1 MSDAKSKIF
10 SRNWFVALAFSVLF
24 FALAFTAARGFFYS
38 LETGVYDLG
47 VRLSGA
53 TPSDRVA
60 VIAIDDESI
69 ANIGR
74 WPWSR
79 NIHAALMERLSEGG
93 AKVVASTIFFSE
105 PQLDDGLLYIRDAQK
120 FISESSLR
128 PGAPNQPRTI
138 ASDLVEL
145 TQRLDAAEI
154 ELNTDR
160 RLAAAMQDAGNV
172 FLPIGFR
179 EGQPL
184 GRPDNALPDFLL
196 RSTIE
201 NLQSPANGAAEP
213 PAMEAMFP
221 PLDLLGEAAAG
232 LGHLNFTLD
241 PDGGARSLPLVVR
254 YFDRYFPSLA
264 LMIAAR
270 SLNLGTEDIVVTK
283 GEKVELGNLSIATT
297 ADSHMYNAFYPSPA
311 GEDPFPVDSFFDV
324 FVGQV
329 PVDKYRNK
337 IVLIGASAAGIG
349 DAMPTPV
356 DPSLPPVEVLAHVVS
371 GILQEDFFTRPAWAA
386 PVELLALPLLVLLYL
401 AFVLPRLSAG
411 AGALVSVALL
421 VMMAVVELGLLVN
434 QAQWLQLALPAVFLI
449 VGHLVMTLKGFRL
462 TEQQKHRSDLDSVE
476 SNKMLGL
483 AFQGQGQ
490 LDMAFEKFRRCP
502 MDNALME
509 LMYNLALDYER
520 KRQFNKAGAVYSH
533 MAEYDLDYKDLRQ
546 RVKRS
551 QNLEETLVLGRGG
564 VRGVPNLLSTEGDVQ
579 KPMLGRYEIEKE
591 IGKGAMGVVY
601 LGRDP
606 KINRVVAI
614 KTIPLSEEFED
625 EDLSEAKERFFRE
638 AETAGRLNHPNIV
651 TIFDVGEEHDLA
663 YIAMEFLEGDHLN
676 RNTKA
681 DNLLPAT
688 EVLDIIARTADALHY
703 AHKQNIVHR
712 DIKPANIMYE
722 PVSKSIK
729 VTDFGIARITDSSKT
744 KTGIVLGTPSYMSPE
759 QLGGKQVDG
768 RSDLFSLGVTC
779 YQLLSGQLPFQ
790 ADSMGSLMFK
800 IANEAPTPL
809 DLVRPDLPSC
819 LNTVISKMLT
829 KDPDQRFQT
838 GEELANELR
847 RCATVLESDGE
858 AA

>member
-1 MSDAKSKIF
+1 MSAAKRKF
-10 SRNWFVALAFSVLF
+10 LNQDWFAALAFSVVF
-24 FALAFTAARGFFYS
+24 FALAFSVARGPLASF
-38 LETGVYDLG
+38 ETGVYDLG
-47 VRLSGA
+47 VRLSSS
-53 TPSDRVA
+53 TPSDRIA

-79 NIHAALMERLSEGG
+79 NIHANLIERLAEGG
-93 AKVVASTIFFSE
+93 AKVIASTVFFSE
-105 PQLDDGLLYIRDAQK
+105 PQLDDGLLYIRDARE
-120 FISESSLR
+120 FINNSSLNPDSGDKPQVLR
-128 PGAPNQPRTI
+128 K
-138 ASDLVEL
+138 DLQEL
-145 TQRLDAAEI
+145 SQRLGNAET
-154 ELNTDR
+154 ELNADQ
-160 RLAAAMQDAGNV
+160 RLVDSMQAASNV
-172 FLPIGFR
+172 LLPIGFQ
-179 EGQPL
+179 EGDPL
-184 GRPDNALPDFLL
+184 GRPDGALPSYLADATVQLPASSADL
-196 RSTIE
+196 PNPTSMETI
-201 NLQSPANGAAEP
+201 
-213 PAMEAMFP
+213 FP
-221 PLDLLGEAAAG
+221 PVEPLARAAGG

-241 PDGGARSLPLVVR
+241 TDGGARSLPLIVK
-254 YFDRYFPSLA
+254 YFDQYFPSLA
-264 LMIAAR
+264 LVIAAR
-270 SLNLGTEDIVVTK
+270 SLNLDVADIRVTP
-283 GEKVELGNLSIATT
+283 GEQVALGNLSIRTT
-297 ADSHMYNAFYPSPA
+297 PDLRMYNAFYPSPE
-311 GEDPFPVDSFFDV
+311 GSQPFPVDSFFDV

-337 IVLIGASAAGIG
+337 IVLIGSSAAGIG

-356 DPSLPPVEVLAHVVS
+356 SASLPPVQVLAHVVS
-371 GILQEDFFTRPAWAA
+371 GILQENFFVRPTWAV
-386 PVELLALPLLVLLYL
+386 PVELLVLPLLILLYL
-401 AFVLPRLSAG
+401 AFLLPRLSAV
-411 AGALVSVALL
+411 AGAAVSGSLLALL
-421 VMMAVVELGLLVN
+421 VGVEVIFLVN
-434 QAQWLQLALPAVFLI
+434 QSQWLQLALPAAFL
-449 VGHLVMTLKGFRL
+449 VSGHVVMSLKGFRL
-462 TEQQKHRSDLDSVE
+462 TEQARQRSDHDSVE

-490 LDMAFEKFRRCP
+490 LDMAYEKFRRCP

-509 LMYNLALDYER
+509 LLYNLALDYER

-533 MAEYDLDYKDLRQ
+533 MAEYDIDYRDLRQ

-564 VRGVPNLLSTEGDVQ
+564 VRGVPNLLDAEGDVQ

-614 KTIPLSEEFED
+614 KTIPLSEEFEE
-625 EDLSEAKERFFRE
+625 EDLSDAKDRFFRE

-676 RNTKA
+676 RNTRA
-681 DNLLPAT
+681 ENLLPPAD
-688 EVLDIIARTADALHY
+688 VLDIIARTADALHY

-722 PVSKSIK
+722 PVSKAIK

-768 RSDLFSLGVTC
+768 RSDLFSLGVTF

-809 DLVRPDLPSC
+809 NVVRPDLPAC
-819 LNTVISKMLT
+819 INDVVARTLT
-829 KDPDQRFQT
+829 KDPDHRFQT

-847 RCATVLESDGE
+847 RCAAALRSDGE